1 VSTSATQEVS
11 APVFRTATAL
21 LADLGQQDITATGVL
36 ARHLERLDAV
46 NPALNAVVLT
56 DRQGAAR
63 SAHHADEERDH
74 GVRRPLLGIPVT
86 VKEHIAVTG
95 LPATSGDPARAYLRP
110 PDAPCVSR
118 LHDAGAVVV
127 GKTNQ
132 SAHGQD
138 WQTHNEVYGVTNNP
152 WDLSRTPGGSS
163 GGGAAA
169 VAAGI
174 VPIDLGTDTAGSLR
188 LPAAFCGVYAHR
200 PTEGSGAGLGPAP
213 SRPLP
218 LPRMTEVGPIARSAD
233 DLRLVLDV
241 LAPTVPG
248 THREASDLSGLR
260 VALLTPPSWF
270 GMHPD
275 VESAHHR
282 LAEAL
287 APRVHTLAWRIPDLP
302 GGVSAQHDTFLAV
315 LAAQGARLTPREE
328 REQFAAALIT
338 SGDPR
343 DDAWVSG
350 LFPNSD
356 IRARWAEHRRR
367 LRAAW
372 DGFFDAWDL
381 LVAPATSVVAF
392 RHDVGKAT
400 DWFSTLDLGGRMGRY
415 NDLFLPASLAALPGL
430 PATVFPAGTSPE
442 GLPVGLQVLARA
454 GDDRLSIGFAGLLA
468 DLIGGFRPPPAL
480 KNPTTPAASAVK

>member
-1 VSTSATQEVS
+1 VSTSAAQDVS
-11 APVFRTATAL
+11 SPVFRTATAL
-21 LADLGQQDITATGVL
+21 LADLGGRDTTASDVL
-36 ARHLERLDAV
+36 ARQLKYLDAI
-46 NPALNAVVLT
+46 NPALNAVVVT
-56 DRQGAAR
+56 DRPGAAS
-63 SAHHADEERDH
+63 SARRADEER
-74 GVRRPLLGIPVT
+74 GQGLQRPLLGIPLT

-95 LPATSGDPARAYLRP
+95 TPATSGDPARAHLHP

-118 LHDAGAVVV
+118 LREAGAVIV

-132 SAHGQD
+132 SAHGRD
-138 WQTHNEVYGVTNNP
+138 WQTHNDLYGITNNP
-152 WDLSRTPGGSS
+152 WDLGRTPGGSS

-200 PTEGSGAGLGPAP
+200 PTEGTVIGLGSVP

-218 LPRMTEVGPIARSAD
+218 VPRMTEVGPIARSAT
-233 DLRLVLDV
+233 DLRLVMDV
-241 LAPTVPG
+241 LAPADLG
-248 THREASDLSGLR
+248 THREANDLRELR

-275 VESAHHR
+275 VEATYHQ
-282 LAEAL
+282 LAETL
-287 APRVHTLAWRIPDLP
+287 APRVRALAWRTPELP

-315 LAAQGARLTPREE
+315 LAAQGARLTPWEE
-328 REQFAAALIT
+328 REQFATMLSA

-350 LFPNSD
+350 LFPTSAN
-356 IRARWAEHRRR
+356 RARWAEHRRR
-367 LRAAW
+367 LRLAW
-372 DGFFDAWDL
+372 DDFFDAWDL

-392 RHDVGKAT
+392 RHDLGKAD
-400 DWFSTLDLGGRMGRY
+400 DWFSSLNLGERAGRY
-415 NDLFLPASLAALPGL
+415 NDLFLPGSLAALPGL
-430 PATVFPAGTSPE
+430 PATVFPAGSSPE
-442 GLPVGLQVLARA
+442 GLPVGLQVLGRA

-468 DLIGGFRPPPAL
+468 DLIGGFRPPPH
-480 KNPTTPAASAVK
+480 TPPAICS